1 VTSRTVRGGDNDKR
15 LLVAATLL
23 AVIAISLTM
32 CAPEVARWFSAS

>member
-1 VTSRTVRGGDNDKR
+1 MTRRTVRGGDNDKR

-32 CAPEVARWFSAS
+32 CAPEISRWFSVS